1 MISNKFSFPMSGEI
15 KTFGY
20 VGEIINHTKKQQLFD
35 EKTWELLVNQ
45 FKIKSDKKNDWRG
58 EFWGKMMRGACL
70 TYRASKDE
78 ELYKVILNTVLDM
91 LTAQEENGRF
101 STYPLEVEFNDW
113 DLWCRKYIMLG
124 FLYFIEICKS
134 NALKRKIIV
143 ALKKHADYIVK
154 HIGKGKNK
162 RDILTTS
169 NVYGTM
175 NSFSILEPFVKLYT
189 LTGKKSYFDFA
200 TYLVNCGC
208 CNDYDL
214 IEAAL
219 SDDIYPYQYK
229 HTKAYEMMSCY
240 EGVLEYYKVTGDY
253 KYFSAVEKFI
263 EKVVK
268 TDYTIIGSSGCL
280 IELFDNSTIKQTE
293 PITEE
298 LHERDRVMQE
308 TCVTVTFIKLC
319 AKMLEFTGDIKYA
332 SYIEKSGLNA
342 MLGAVNNENQTMQN
356 SITTTDVMGEIIY
369 IPHESY
375 PFDSYSPLY
384 KSRRGLKTGG
394 FKQLQDG
401 RSYGCCAAIGSAG
414 TAILGLYSVMKGEQ
428 GIYLN
433 AFGKYNYKTKVNGKT
448 VKINV
453 NANVFNSNVASVNII
468 GNGEKFTFA
477 IRIPE
482 WAKDVQVSLNG
493 ANITGVV
500 AGEYLKIYNAWGN
513 EKLVI
518 KYVSPVTATV
528 LNGKVAFTKG
538 PIVLA
543 RDNRHGEILP
553 ISVNVKNGKTFR
565 TKKVKNDKFN
575 SNLTLKLKTKDEEI
589 TLCDYAQAGKNYD
602 DKDSLITV
610 WHDIKNI

>member
-1 MISNKFSFPMSGEI
+1 MISNKYYFPVSGEI
-15 KTFGY
+15 KTLGY
-20 VGEIINHTKKQQLFD
+20 IGEIINYTKKQQLFD
-35 EKTWELLVNQ
+35 EDTWKLLVNQ
-45 FKIKSDKKNDWRG
+45 FKIKSDKRNDWRG

-70 TYRASKDE
+70 TYKASKDE
-78 ELYKVILNTVLDM
+78 ELYKVILNTVHDM
-91 LTAQEENGRF
+91 LSTQEENGRF

-113 DLWCRKYIMLG
+113 DLWGRKYVMLG
-124 FLYFIEICKS
+124 FLYFLEICKS
-134 NALKRKIIV
+134 KALKRKIIV

-154 HIGKGKNK
+154 HIGIGRNK

-175 NSFSILEPFVKLYT
+175 NSFSILEAFVKLYE

-200 TYLVNCGC
+200 TYLVKCGC
-208 CNDYDL
+208 CRDYDL

-240 EGVLEYYKVTGDY
+240 EGILEYYKVTGDY

-268 TDYTIIGSSGCL
+268 TDYTIIGCSGCF
-280 IELFDNSTIKQTE
+280 IELFDNSTVKQTE
-293 PITEE
+293 PITED

-332 SYIEKSGLNA
+332 GYIEKSGLNA
-342 MLGAVNNENQTMQN
+342 LLGAVNNENQTMQN
-356 SITTTDVMGEIIY
+356 SITTTDDMGEIIY

-394 FKQLQDG
+394 FKELQNG

-414 TAILGLYSVMKGEQ
+414 TAILGLYSVMKGEE
-428 GIYLN
+428 GIFIN
-433 AFGKYNYKTKVNGKT
+433 AFGKYNYKTKLNDNT
-448 VKINV
+448 IKITA
-453 NANVFNSNVASVNII
+453 NANVFNSNTASFSVD
-468 GNGEKFTFA
+468 GNKEEFTLA

-482 WAKDVQVSLNG
+482 WAKNVEVTLNG
-493 ANITGVV
+493 EKLSGVKAN
-500 AGEYLKIYNAWGN
+500 EYLKIKKVWDND
-513 EKLVI
+513 KVVI
-518 KYVSPVTATV
+518 KYDTPVTATV

-543 RDNRHGEILP
+543 RDVRHGEILP
-553 ISVNVKNGKTFR
+553 INVKVKDGKTFR
-565 TKKVKNDKFN
+565 TKKVKNEKFN

-602 DKDSLITV
+602 DKESLITV
-610 WHDIKNI
+610 WNDIKR